1 VQLYPQPSG
10 IWLASRHRSVL
21 TLRWVYDPST
31 DRGGVLALSKVNIA
45 VARMA
50 LSIGGMF
57 AGTVIAYYIVRVTTD
72 AGFRVGALAGAAIG
86 FLIGAIAFPVR
97 KS

>member
-1 VQLYPQPSG
+1 
-10 IWLASRHRSVL
+10 
-21 TLRWVYDPST
+21 
-31 DRGGVLALSKVNIA
+31 
-45 VARMA
+45 MA